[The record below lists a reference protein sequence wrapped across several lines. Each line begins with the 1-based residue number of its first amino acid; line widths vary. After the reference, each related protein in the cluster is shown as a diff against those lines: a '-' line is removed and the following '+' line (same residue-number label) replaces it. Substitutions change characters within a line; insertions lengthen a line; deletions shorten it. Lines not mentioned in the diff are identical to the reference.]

1 MALKS
6 HNPEVFSLFLRFS
19 LIMIFPLLLNFMM
32 GLVEMLQVGI
42 PLGILTPFLWLLR
55 LMLNSDSDFST
66 Y

>member
-32 GLVEMLQVGI
+32 GLVEMFAGWYSI
-42 PLGILTPFLWLLR
+42 RYF
-55 LMLNSDSDFST
+55 DAFSVVIET
-66 Y
+66 NVEQ